1 MLKHEIT
8 YTDFND
14 VEVTDVFYFNIS
26 KPELVDLDVEYKQGF
41 ETFLKDI
48 IEARDGQQ
56 LVQQFKKIVLLAYGK
71 KSEDGK
77 RFIKSDQLREEFSQS
92 AAYNELYMKLATD
105 HDFAADFIIGIMP
118 KDMGEEVKKKKL
130 AEVESKKEET
140 PTTPQA

>member
-56 LVQQFKKIVLLAYGK
+56 LVQQFKKIVLLAHGK

-92 AAYNELYMKLATD
+92 AAYIELYMKLATD
-105 HDFAADFIIGIMP
+105 HNFAAEFIIGIMP
-118 KDMGEEVKKKKL
+118 KDMGEEVKKM
-130 AEVESKKEET
+130 AEVEAKKEET
-140 PTTPQA
+140 STTPQA